1 MLVNM
6 IKSPFWTVI
15 FDPILL
21 NIFFPIIC
29 IRQEGVAAIVSAFH
43 FEFEDNRVAR
53 WSTVTLAMYSF
64 VEYFCAKYFCAKYF
78 CAKYFEISLVWWE
91 GV

>member
-15 FDPILL
+15 FDQILL

-29 IRQEGVAAIVSAFH
+29 IRQEGVAAIVSPFH

-53 WSTVTLAMYSF
+53 WSTVTLAMYSL
-64 VEYFCAKYFCAKYF
+64 VEYFCAKYF